1 MKQVVKKIFN
11 YFGFELVKLS
21 SEGVGSMD
29 VLLKALKARGLSC
42 TSIFDVGANKGNW
55 SKMAKHHF
63 PNADYL
69 LIEPL
74 AEMAG
79 VLKELCAANE
89 TFTFIEVAVG
99 SQDGESVIT
108 IWDDMVGSS
117 LLPKQEAELIETG
130 KQRIIP
136 IRSIDSLID
145 EYQLKIP
152 ELVKLDIQG
161 YELEALKGATSLF
174 GKTEVF
180 ILEVSMFKHHD
191 APESPEFSDVI
202 NFMNTKDYVVYDFPG
217 FLRRPYDGALGQCDV
232 CFVKKSGFL
241 RKTSR
246 WN

>member
-1 MKQVVKKIFN
+1 MKQVIKKIFN

-21 SEGVGSMD
+21 SEGVGSMAI
-29 VLLKALKARGLSC
+29 LLKSLKERGLSC
-42 TSIFDVGANKGNW
+42 TSIFDVGANEGNW
-55 SKMAKHHF
+55 SKMAKHYF
-63 PNADYL
+63 SNADYV

-74 AEMAG
+74 EEMASA
-79 VLKELCAANE
+79 LEELCTKNENFNFIKAAAGNH
-89 TFTFIEVAVG
+89 
-99 SQDGESVIT
+99 DGESVIT

-117 LLPKQEAELIETG
+117 LLPKQNAEFLETG
-130 KQRIIP
+130 KQRVIP

-145 EYQLKIP
+145 EHQLKIP

-161 YELEALKGATSLF
+161 YELEALKGATSVF

-191 APESPEFSDVI
+191 APESPEFHDVVD
-202 NFMNTKDYVVYDFPG
+202 FMNSKGYVVYDFPG
-217 FLRRPYDGALGQCDV
+217 FLRRPYDGALGQCDI

-241 RKTSR
+241 RTTSR